1 VYRQS
6 SGAKAMSRT
15 WNIAVVTLLAA
26 LWSALAFAA
35 QRARTAEHSQV
46 EHAIVNVEPIEDN
59 SR

>member
-1 VYRQS
+1 
-6 SGAKAMSRT
+6 MSRT